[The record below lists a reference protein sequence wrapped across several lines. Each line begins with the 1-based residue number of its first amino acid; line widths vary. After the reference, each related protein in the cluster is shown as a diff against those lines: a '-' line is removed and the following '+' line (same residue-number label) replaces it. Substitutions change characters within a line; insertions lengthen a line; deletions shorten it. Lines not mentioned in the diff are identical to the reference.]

1 MISTSSIATD
11 IKEVKKKTLESLW
24 KMLKKAAFTFK
35 SVDFE
40 VCKILTSRTTYQICI
55 INNKDKTR
63 RILGVKDDKEIVLEL
78 SKIFDIETI
87 LECTIDSG
95 YLKKCYADTDTDTD
109 TDTDFDFNVF
119 SEANITFHRNMGRKN
134 PEEFKIDL
142 KKYSGELDG
151 FFDQYQFR
159 NSDNLSTL
167 KITLPLDIKYI
178 VENYS
183 LTFALILAFIMGSH
197 KRIGDRSHISL
208 LDSDILSLTI
218 FYYHE

>member
-40 VCKILTSRTTYQICI
+40 VCKTLTSRTTYQICI

-78 SKIFDIETI
+78 SKIFDIKTF

-95 YLKKCYADTDTDTD
+95 YLTD
-109 TDTDFDFNVF
+109 TDTDFNVF
-119 SEANITFHRNMGRKN
+119 PEAIMTCRRNMGHKI
-134 PEEFKIDL
+134 PEEFQIDL
-142 KKYSGELDG
+142 KNYSGELNG
-151 FFDQYQFR
+151 IYDQYQFR

-178 VENYS
+178 YIV
-183 LTFALILAFIMGSH
+183 
-197 KRIGDRSHISL
+197 
-208 LDSDILSLTI
+208 
-218 FYYHE
+218 

>member
-78 SKIFDIETI
+78 SKIFDIKTF

-95 YLKKCYADTDTDTD
+95 YLTDTNTDTDI
-109 TDTDFDFNVF
+109 DFNVF
-119 SEANITFHRNMGRKN
+119 PKAIMTCRRNMGRKI
-134 PEEFKIDL
+134 PEEFQIDL
-142 KKYSGELDG
+142 KNYSGELNG
-151 FFDQYQFR
+151 IYDQYQFR

-178 VENYS
+178 IEKYS
-183 LTFALILAFIMGSH
+183 LTFALNLAFIMGSH
-197 KRIGDRSHISL
+197 ERLGAGSFISL
-208 LDSDILSLTI
+208 LDSDTLSFILT
-218 FYYHE
+218 

>member
-1 MISTSSIATD
+1 MISNTYTSTIKIATD

-24 KMLKKAAFTFK
+24 RKMLKKAAFSFK

-63 RILGVKDDKEIVLEL
+63 RILGVKDEKEIVFEL
-78 SKIFDIETI
+78 SKIFDIKTTI
-87 LECTIDSG
+87 ICTIDCG
-95 YLKKCYADTDTDTD
+95 YLTDI
-109 TDTDFDFNVF
+109 DFDFNVF
-119 SEANITFHRNMGRKN
+119 SEVNITCYRNMGRKN
-134 PEEFKIDL
+134 PEEFLIDL
-142 KKYSGELDG
+142 KNYSGELNG
-151 FFDQYQFR
+151 IFDQYQFR

-178 VENYS
+178 VEKYS

-197 KRIGDRSHISL
+197 KRLGTESLISL
-208 LDSDILSLTI
+208 LDSDTLSLI
-218 FYYHE
+218 LLYKN

>member
-40 VCKILTSRTTYQICI
+40 VCKTLTSRTTYQICI

-78 SKIFDIETI
+78 SKIFDIKTF

-95 YLKKCYADTDTDTD
+95 YLTDTDI
-109 TDTDFDFNVF
+109 DFNVF
-119 SEANITFHRNMGRKN
+119 PKAIMTCRRNMGRKIS
-134 PEEFKIDL
+134 EEFLIDL
-142 KKYSGELDG
+142 KNYSGELNG
-151 FFDQYQFR
+151 IYDQYQFR

-178 VENYS
+178 IEKYS
-183 LTFALILAFIMGSH
+183 LTFALNLAFIMGSH
-197 KRIGDRSHISL
+197 ERLGAGSFISL
-208 LDSDILSLTI
+208 LDSDTLSFILT
-218 FYYHE
+218 

>member
-78 SKIFDIETI
+78 SKIFDIKTF

-95 YLKKCYADTDTDTD
+95 YLTDTDI
-109 TDTDFDFNVF
+109 DFNVF
-119 SEANITFHRNMGRKN
+119 PKAIMTCRRNMGRKI
-134 PEEFKIDL
+134 PEEFQIDL
-142 KKYSGELDG
+142 KNYSGELNG
-151 FFDQYQFR
+151 IYDQYQFR

-178 VENYS
+178 IENYS
-183 LTFALILAFIMGSH
+183 LTFALNLAFIMGSH
-197 KRIGDRSHISL
+197 ERLGTGSFISL
-208 LDSDILSLTI
+208 LDSDTLSFILL
-218 FYYHE
+218 

>member
-55 INNKDKTR
+55 TNNKDKTR

-78 SKIFDIETI
+78 SKIFDIKTF

-95 YLKKCYADTDTDTD
+95 YLTDTDI
-109 TDTDFDFNVF
+109 DFNVF
-119 SEANITFHRNMGRKN
+119 PEAIMTCHRNMGRKI
-134 PEEFKIDL
+134 PEEFLIDL
-142 KKYSGELDG
+142 KNYSGELNG
-151 FFDQYQFR
+151 IYDQYQFR

-178 VENYS
+178 IENYS
-183 LTFALILAFIMGSH
+183 LTFALNLAFIMGSH
-197 KRIGDRSHISL
+197 ERLGARSFISL
-208 LDSDILSLTI
+208 LDSDTLFFILL
-218 FYYHE
+218 

>member
-78 SKIFDIETI
+78 SKIFDIKTF

-95 YLKKCYADTDTDTD
+95 YLTDTDI
-109 TDTDFDFNVF
+109 DFNVF
-119 SEANITFHRNMGRKN
+119 PKAIMTCRRNMGRKI
-134 PEEFKIDL
+134 PEEFQIDL
-142 KKYSGELDG
+142 KNYSGELNG
-151 FFDQYQFR
+151 IYDQYQFR

-178 VENYS
+178 IEKYS
-183 LTFALILAFIMGSH
+183 LTFALNLAFIMGSH
-197 KRIGDRSHISL
+197 ERLGTESLISL
-208 LDSDILSLTI
+208 LDSDTLSFILI
-218 FYYHE
+218 

>member
-78 SKIFDIETI
+78 SKIFDIKTF

-95 YLKKCYADTDTDTD
+95 YLTDTNTDTDTD
-109 TDTDFDFNVF
+109 IDFNVF
-119 SEANITFHRNMGRKN
+119 PKAIMTCRRNMGRKI
-134 PEEFKIDL
+134 PEEFQIDL
-142 KKYSGELDG
+142 KNYSGELNG
-151 FFDQYQFR
+151 IYDQYQFR

-178 VENYS
+178 IEKYS
-183 LTFALILAFIMGSH
+183 LTFALNLAFIMGSH
-197 KRIGDRSHISL
+197 ERLGAGSFISL
-208 LDSDILSLTI
+208 LDSDTLSFILL
-218 FYYHE
+218 

>member
-1 MISTSSIATD
+1 MNSTSSIAID

-63 RILGVKDDKEIVLEL
+63 RILGDKEIVLEL
-78 SKIFDIETI
+78 SKIFDIKTF
-87 LECTIDSG
+87 LECTIDCS
-95 YLKKCYADTDTDTD
+95 YLTDIDI
-109 TDTDFDFNVF
+109 DFNVF
-119 SEANITFHRNMGRKN
+119 SEANMTCLRNMGRKI
-134 PEEFKIDL
+134 PEEFLIDL
-142 KKYSGELDG
+142 KNYSGELNG
-151 FFDQYQFR
+151 IYDQYQFR

-178 VENYS
+178 IEKYS
-183 LTFALILAFIMGSH
+183 LTFALNLAFIMGSH
-197 KRIGDRSHISL
+197 ERLGAGSFISL
-208 LDSDILSLTI
+208 LDSDTLFFILL
-218 FYYHE
+218 